1 MLVLFWV
8 DQSGVFRGGAR
19 EWSMCS
25 VTEINLLHDAKNRRR
40 GKVWFSVGSNFSVLD
55 ETKAWSDSYKRDDVG
70 PRHGGWISHELIS
83 GGISLH

>member
-19 EWSMCS
+19 ECSMCS

-70 PRHGGWISHELIS
+70 PGTVDGSHMN
-83 GGISLH
+83 